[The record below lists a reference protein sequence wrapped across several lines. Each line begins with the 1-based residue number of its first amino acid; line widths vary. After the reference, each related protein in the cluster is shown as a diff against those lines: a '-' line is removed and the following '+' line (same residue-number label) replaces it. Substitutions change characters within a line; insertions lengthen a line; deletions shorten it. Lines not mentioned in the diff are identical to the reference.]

1 MEDRYESLT
10 ENVVFHDALFDNF
23 LVFKNVSFGIC
34 LGWFDPESWCLS
46 AACTSFCSMV
56 DIIVGQ
62 GTLFYF
68 AFGCYHMLKGFAI
81 SNFHPAYI
89 FILLNHRLWPVEWGN
104 SPSLIFCASLQNVSV
119 FSLASWF
126 LLMPTRG
133 SHSVSLLPLR
143 SMIWFNFFDPNRN
156 ACRSLFSGIFH
167 VFLMRMECAGWIF
180 DSIKGPTI
188 FLVIDWRLLLRMA

>member
-1 MEDRYESLT
+1 MRISGRGRCYIMERSD
-10 ENVVFHDALFDNF
+10 VFDHA
-23 LVFKNVSFGIC
+23 
-34 LGWFDPESWCLS
+34 
-46 AACTSFCSMV
+46 TSFQPLLSFPGVFQVIPKGELNNLKRVTCSLETTW
-56 DIIVGQ
+56 
-62 GTLFYF
+62 GTQWFQSF
-68 AFGCYHMLKGFAI
+68 QW
-81 SNFHPAYI
+81 
-89 FILLNHRLWPVEWGN
+89 LWPVEWGN